1 MEIKFI
7 YVNLNS
13 LAVIFEGEK
22 EACEI
27 NFFLTLKHIFLL
39 YTKFKNTN
47 LIKNAYEISY
57 T

>member
-13 LAVIFEGEK
+13 LAVIFGGEK

-27 NFFLTLKHIFLL
+27 NFLIYHLL
-39 YTKFKNTN
+39 QNV
-47 LIKNAYEISY
+47 
-57 T
+57 

>member
-27 NFFLTLKHIFLL
+27 KFFLTLKHIFLL

-47 LIKNAYEISY
+47 LIKNAYETSY